1 MSRKLPEIYQWYQ
14 HQDKGQQFYV
24 TGIDMESRTI
34 QVQNFDGS
42 IDEVSF
48 IDWNDLDV
56 VLCSEPENWA
66 GALDVDE
73 PENLGTAITD
83 TSKEDWKD
91 PAKEY
96 HQTSEELLPSDDYG
110 EGYPIELPSAAAVN
124 AALYAN
130 NPPGHLIKGQN
141 GVLREQFSASWYA
154 DYSEDPNSGL
164 WRAEVYKHDVPE
176 WCEVDLE
183 SLRVAMELAR
193 DFYQQ
198 A

>member
-14 HQDKGQQFYV
+14 HQDKGQQFCV
-24 TGIDMESRTI
+24 TGIDMETRTI

-42 IDEVSF
+42 IDEYSF
-48 IDWNDLDV
+48 TEWNDLDV
-56 VLCSEPENWA
+56 VLSSEPENWS
-66 GALDVDE
+66 GALDLDE

-91 PAKEY
+91 PSREF
-96 HQTSEELLPSDDYG
+96 HQISAENGDDYG
-110 EGYPIELPSAAAVN
+110 EGFPVELPTAAAIN

-130 NPPGHLIKGQN
+130 TPPAHLTKAQN
-141 GVLREQFSASWYA
+141 GVLREQFNASWYA

-164 WRAEVYKHDVPE
+164 WRAEVYKHNVPE